1 MDSEPEGEP
10 AGPAG
15 ASTPEGAITPG
26 PDLVAILGPTAVG
39 KSDLALLVCE
49 RFGGEI
55 VSVDSMQVYRGLDV
69 ATSKPASDER
79 RRVPHHGLDLVEPGE
94 DFSAG
99 DFVRYATPVVEQIRR
114 RGRLPVL
121 VGGTGLYLRALLK
134 GIVVAPRRDEAL
146 RARLRAIG
154 ERRGGAFLHRML
166 RRVDPAAVTSL
177 GPRDRQRIVRALEVS
192 FSGPRSLS
200 ERIRSAPF
208 GPDRYR
214 ALKIGLS
221 MDRAALYRRID
232 ERVVRFF
239 AAGLLDEVRG
249 LLARG
254 VPAGANAFKAI
265 GYREALACLGG
276 AIDPGQAVALVQQG
290 TRRYAKRQWTWFRR
304 EDGVTWFTIDPQGPD
319 RFETALHHIGRAL
332 GRP

>member
-1 MDSEPEGEP
+1 
-10 AGPAG
+10 
-15 ASTPEGAITPG
+15 
-26 PDLVAILGPTAVG
+26 
-39 KSDLALLVCE
+39 
-49 RFGGEI
+49 
-55 VSVDSMQVYRGLDV
+55 MQVYRGLDV
-69 ATSKPASDER
+69 ATSKPGIAER
-79 RRVPHHGLDLVEPGE
+79 RRVPHHGIDLVEPGE

-99 DFVRYATPVVEQIRR
+99 DFVRYAEPVVERIRR
-114 RGRLPVL
+114 RGKLPVL

-134 GIVVAPRRDEAL
+134 GIVEAPRRDEAL

-154 ERRGGAFLHRML
+154 ERRGAGFVHRML
-166 RRVDPAAVTSL
+166 RRVDPAAAEPL
-177 GPRDRQRIVRALEVS
+177 RPRDRQRIVRALEVF

-214 ALKIGLS
+214 VLKVGLN

-254 VPAGANAFKAI
+254 VPGAANAFKAI
-265 GYREALACLGG
+265 GYREALACLDG
-276 AIDPGQAVALVQQG
+276 AIDGGQAVALAQRG

-304 EDGVTWFTIDPQGPD
+304 EEGIIWFDLDPERPD
-319 RFETALHHIGRAL
+319 RFERPLAHIGASL
-332 GRP
+332 GHP

>member
-1 MDSEPEGEP
+1 MGPPGGP
-10 AGPAG
+10 AAGPG
-15 ASTPEGAITPG
+15 RG

-39 KSDLALLVCE
+39 KSDLALLACE

-69 ATSKPASDER
+69 ATSKPGLEER
-79 RRVPHHGLDLVEPGE
+79 RRVPHHGIDLVEPGE

-99 DFVRYATPVVEQIRR
+99 DFVRHAAPTVEAIRR
-114 RGRLPVL
+114 RGRLPIL

-134 GIVVAPRRDEAL
+134 GLVDAPRRDEAL

-154 ERRGGAFLHRML
+154 ERRGAVFLHGML
-166 RRVDPAAVTSL
+166 RRVDPKAAEPL
-177 GPRDRQRIVRALEVS
+177 RPGDRQRIVRALEVS

-254 VPAGANAFKAI
+254 VPRSANALKAI
-265 GYREALACLGG
+265 GYREALACLDG
-276 AIDPGQAVALVQQG
+276 AIDPGEATALAQRG

-304 EDGVTWFTIDPQGPD
+304 EEGVVWFDIDPDRPD
-319 RFETALHHIGRAL
+319 RFEPPLAHIGRAL
-332 GRP
+332 GRQ